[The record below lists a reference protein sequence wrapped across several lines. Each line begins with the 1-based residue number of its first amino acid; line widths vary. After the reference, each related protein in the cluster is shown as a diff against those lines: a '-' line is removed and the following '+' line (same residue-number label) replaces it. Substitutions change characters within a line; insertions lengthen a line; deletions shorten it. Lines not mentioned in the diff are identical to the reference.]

1 MSEASPVLL
10 SSPSSSTWR
19 DLVDQYFGSANELAS
34 TFALVLSAGPP
45 PETEPHQAATS
56 PSSTGIRLPDDPDAA
71 CGLIN
76 LPSDALDHILLHLGA
91 RDLTNAAQACRTLFH
106 ASAADAL
113 WEPLFCRSFAP
124 LCSLLGLAAAAPRHG
139 ERWREHYFEFC
150 GDWAERAYRTAGRV
164 LLKART
170 SPALAPS
177 LALIQLPTNTAVS
190 RSRGVAPA
198 HAGTLPQI
206 DGAWHDA
213 TPMLL
218 DHPGGPELLA
228 ASAGRDATQ
237 AFEYTNH
244 SDDAR
249 RQLRRLQL
257 EAQPPSGNL
266 LASTQRSDARRR
278 EARRAPAL
286 TSHRQTQ
293 CMQMLQ
299 R

>member
-1 MSEASPVLL
+1 MS
-10 SSPSSSTWR
+10 
-19 DLVDQYFGSANELAS
+19 
-34 TFALVLSAGPP
+34 
-45 PETEPHQAATS
+45 
-56 PSSTGIRLPDDPDAA
+56 LP
-71 CGLIN
+71 L
-76 LPSDALDHILLHLGA
+76 
-91 RDLTNAAQACRTLFH
+91 
-106 ASAADAL
+106 
-113 WEPLFCRSFAP
+113 
-124 LCSLLGLAAAAPRHG
+124 
-139 ERWREHYFEFC
+139 
-150 GDWAERAYRTAGRV
+150 
-164 LLKART
+164 
-170 SPALAPS
+170 
-177 LALIQLPTNTAVS
+177 
-190 RSRGVAPA
+190 

>member
-1 MSEASPVLL
+1 
-10 SSPSSSTWR
+10 
-19 DLVDQYFGSANELAS
+19 
-34 TFALVLSAGPP
+34 VLSAGPP

-164 LLKART
+164 LLK
-170 SPALAPS
+170 
-177 LALIQLPTNTAVS
+177 
-190 RSRGVAPA
+190 
-198 HAGTLPQI
+198 I